1 MRVTDVK
8 IFQLKQEKHG
18 LKAFATLTFDESL
31 IISDFRIINT
41 SRGYVVA
48 MPSKK
53 LSSGAFK
60 ETVFPIST
68 ELAEH
73 ISTTVIRVFEDEMNL
88 V

>member
-31 IISDFRIINT
+31 VVSDFRIVNS
-41 SRGYVVA
+41 SRGYIVA
-48 MPSKK
+48 MPTKK
-53 LSSGAFK
+53 LPNGEFK

-73 ISTTVIRVFEDEMNL
+73 ISSTVIRVFEDEINL
-88 V
+88 I